1 MRTNGILQYNI
12 HASGGFNDEG
22 EPVSSADTW
31 SEEVKCFICTV
42 TNNSDGRY
50 DDGKFNQAS
59 YEVLVEDG
67 QIPIDINRVKLTRGK
82 TELGEFAV
90 QGLPLPLTMSRV
102 KIVV

>member
-1 MRTNGILQYNI
+1 MRTNGTLQYNI
-12 HASGGFNDEG
+12 HTSGGFNDEG
-22 EPVSSADTW
+22 EPVSSDAW
-31 SEEVKCFICTV
+31 SEDVKCFIRTV
-42 TNNSDGRY
+42 TNNSEGRY

-67 QIPIDINRVKLTRGK
+67 QIPIDVNRVKLTRGK

-102 KIVV
+102 RIIV